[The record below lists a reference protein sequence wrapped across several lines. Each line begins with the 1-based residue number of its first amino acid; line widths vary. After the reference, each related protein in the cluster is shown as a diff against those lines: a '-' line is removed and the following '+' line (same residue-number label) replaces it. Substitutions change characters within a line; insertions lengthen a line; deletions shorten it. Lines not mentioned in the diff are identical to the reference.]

1 MADLSHFL
9 FRKEI
14 GETYSQF
21 ITSMLSSNKKLAVS
35 LYSSHIVLCIIFYFL
50 AKNKNLAMFEKKE
63 VTKMQGD

>member
-50 AKNKNLAMFEKKE
+50 AMFEKKE